1 MIRLCT
7 PLSASEKLTLEAC
20 SHHAP
25 HPRQRRRA
33 LAVLAH
39 SRGQRLADVAKLFAV
54 RYATAHGWLQAWE
67 RRGVAGLAE
76 AARAGRPPKLD
87 AATKKK

>member
-1 MIRLCT
+1 MFRPFT
-7 PLSASEKLTLEAC
+7 PLSASEAQTLEAC
-20 SHHAP
+20 SHHAL

-39 SRGQRLADVAKLFAV
+39 SRGQRLADIATLFAV

-76 AARAGRPPKLD
+76 GARAGRPPKLNAD
-87 AATKKK
+87 TKKK